1 MINYF
6 KSKLF
11 KSIILRWL
19 ILLLAFS
26 LPRLSF
32 SQPTSVANQPVF
44 NHAALCA
51 KNLKKTAA
59 FYTTVLQLQ
68 TLPNPFSDTTHVWLK
83 IGQGLALHII
93 QGNCPTPVHDIS
105 LHLSF
110 SVPSLEGFIQHLDQ
124 LNVKYSNWGGEPK
137 KVQKRPDNVL
147 QIYLQD
153 PDGYWIEVNNANN
166 RTIH

>member
-1 MINYF
+1 MTYF
-6 KSKLF
+6 KLKLSKNIVL
-11 KSIILRWL
+11 K
-19 ILLLAFS
+19 LLMLSVFFS
-26 LPRLSF
+26 LPRISF
-32 SQPTSVANQPVF
+32 SQSTSSVNQPVF

-59 FYTTVLQLQ
+59 FYITVLQLK

-83 IGQGLALHII
+83 IGPGIALHII

-110 SVPSLEGFIQHLDQ
+110 SVPSLPGFIQHLDQ

-137 KVQKRPDNVL
+137 KIQKRADNVL
-147 QIYLQD
+147 QVYFQD
-153 PDGYWIEVNNANN
+153 PDGYWIEVNDAK
-166 RTIH
+166 